1 MSGPGVGSR
10 LAHRLAGWDR
20 LPTAQRAVLGYY
32 AETGTFDY
40 RALDLKSRVDDAL
53 EGILTELYA
62 DVEAELAREFGV
74 EDVRFEYETKLTLPA
89 ELTLGYLYRRASSR
103 AERGYDPVA
112 DEPTGDGV
120 LGRLPGITGRRD
132 GAAHRRSVNREAAEY
147 AREARE
153 MTAFVVWALLDGD
166 MRDAINDDEFEDFVV
181 DFRGADP
188 SNAEP
193 RRIATLA
200 QSCLQERVE
209 AGFAEYP
216 DGVRAAYDHAVEVSE
231 AHQAEDPRFREL
243 MTAASGA
250 GGSADAEPS
259 AADGGRLTPTEARTA
274 IEDEYKY
281 RSMADDDHPFSD
293 EELELPYLATQYDRV
308 GVIYHGMLDMYR
320 AAGFEIESAFE
331 RSVVFAIIGA
341 QVWLDDV
348 DDYED
353 DVADGQLT
361 PVTAEYLLA
370 DSDRAAFDTVVEVS
384 ETYFDRARRFAD
396 AADSTLTGIA
406 VEYILRSGEVSHLP
420 GGGH

>member
-1 MSGPGVGSR
+1 MSGPGIGTHVAGR
-10 LAHRLAGWDR
+10 LAAWDR
-20 LPTAQRAVLGYY
+20 LPTAQQAVLGYY
-32 AETGTFDY
+32 AETGTFDHG
-40 RALDLKSRVDDAL
+40 ALELKSRVDDAL
-53 EGILTELYA
+53 EGILAELYG

-89 ELTLGYLYRRASSR
+89 ELTLGYLYRRALSR
-103 AERGYDPVA
+103 AEGGYDPVA
-112 DEPTGDGV
+112 DEPAGTGV
-120 LGRLPGITGRRD
+120 LGRLPGLTGRRD
-132 GAAHRRSVNREAAEY
+132 GAAHRRGVNREAAEY

-181 DFRGADP
+181 EFPVDDPPDADP
-188 SNAEP
+188 
-193 RRIATLA
+193 RQVATLA

-216 DGVRAAYDHAVEVSE
+216 DGVRTAYDHAVDVSE
-231 AHQAEDPRFREL
+231 AHQAEDPRFRAL
-243 MTAASGA
+243 MTAASETGR
-250 GGSADAEPS
+250 SADAKPS
-259 AADGGRLTPTEARTA
+259 VANEGALTPSEARTA

-331 RSVVFAIIGA
+331 RSVVFAIVGA

-370 DSDRAAFDTVVEVS
+370 DSDRAAFETVVEVS

-406 VEYILRSGEVSHLP
+406 VEYILRSGDASRLP
-420 GGGH
+420 RGES